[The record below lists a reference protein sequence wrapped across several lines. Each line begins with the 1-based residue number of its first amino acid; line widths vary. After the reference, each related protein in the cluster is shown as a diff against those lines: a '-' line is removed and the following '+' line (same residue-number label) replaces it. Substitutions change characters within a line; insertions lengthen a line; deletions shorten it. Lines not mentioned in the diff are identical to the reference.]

1 MALTDLGSHKSPIMT
16 SSLRSLVSI
25 RRPSSPSWPLTV
37 TAVTESDAE
46 EEELTTAVAAKRVG
60 VSRMTLVRYAEQGYV
75 SPSRVLPSGHRRWK
89 LSELQRQLRELPPRS
104 ERKPQG

>member
-1 MALTDLGSHKSPIMT
+1 MSSSPKSLI
-16 SSLRSLVSI
+16 SI
-25 RRPSSPSWPLTV
+25 RKPRSPRASLTV
-37 TAVTESDAE
+37 TVVTESDAD

-60 VSRMTLVRYAEQGYV
+60 VSRMTLIRYAEQGYV

-104 ERKPQG
+104 ERKPRD